1 MDQKFREKLFKDLK
15 LVLFL
20 VIIVLAIML
29 AFKISIYL
37 LPIIIG
43 FLLSSIIEPL
53 IRTSE
58 RKLKIPRKLASFLVI
73 ILLLLTV
80 GFLIFLL
87 ISKLSSEIASIYH
100 AFPKN
105 FSERGFA
112 EKGFSDTYANIN
124 DLLSRGGIF
133 YDALPN
139 EVRTSLESIMVSLT
153 QTVRQWIF
161 TVAKGL
167 VNTAVSIPEA
177 FIFTIV
183 TILSTYFFSSDREN
197 ISLTIKEHLP
207 ESWMEKLKNVKDN
220 LFSALIGYF
229 RAEMIIMSITFSELL
244 LGLSII
250 GVRYSL
256 LLSITIAII
265 DIMPVLGTGSVLLPW
280 AAYNL
285 IIGNI
290 RFAVSL
296 LILYVI
302 ILIIRQI
309 MEPKIVGQQIG
320 LHPLITLSAMYAGLK
335 IFGVV
340 GMIFGPITIL
350 VLKNILS
357 GVLKTGFLKEF
368 LNRITP
374 PKSNL

>member
-1 MDQKFREKLFKDLK
+1 MDPRFKEKLFKDIK

-20 VIIVLAIML
+20 VLIFVVIMV

-53 IRTSE
+53 IRNSE
-58 RKLKIPRKLASFLVI
+58 RRLKLPRKLASFLVV

-87 ISKLSSEIASIYH
+87 ISKLSSEIASLYH

-105 FSERGFA
+105 FSEKGFA
-112 EKGFSDTYANIN
+112 EKGLADTYANIN

-139 EVRTSLESIMVSLT
+139 EVRTSLESIMVTLT
-153 QTVRQWIF
+153 QTVKQWVF
-161 TVAKGL
+161 NVAKGL

-197 ISLTIKEHLP
+197 ISVAIKEHLP

-220 LFSALIGYF
+220 LFSALFGYF
-229 RAEMIIMSITFSELL
+229 RAEMIIMSITFTELFI
-244 LGLSII
+244 GLSII
-250 GVRYSL
+250 GAKYSL
-256 LLSITIAII
+256 ILSITIAII
-265 DIMPVLGTGSVLLPW
+265 DIMPVLGTGGILIPW

-285 IIGNI
+285 LTGNI
-290 RFAVSL
+290 RLAVSL

-302 ILIIRQI
+302 ILIIRQV

-350 VLKNILS
+350 VVKNILS
-357 GVLKTGFLKEF
+357 GVLNTGFLKDF
-368 LNRITP
+368 LNKITP
-374 PKSNL
+374 PKDSI

>member
-1 MDQKFREKLFKDLK
+1 MDPKFRQKLLKDLK

-20 VIIVLAIML
+20 VLIFVVIML
-29 AFKISIYL
+29 AFKVSIYL
-37 LPIIIG
+37 LPILIG
-43 FLLSSIIEPL
+43 FLLSSIIDPL
-53 IRTSE
+53 VRHSE
-58 RKLKIPRKLASFLVI
+58 NKLKIPRKLASFMII

-100 AFPKN
+100 IFPRN
-105 FSERGFA
+105 FQ
-112 EKGFSDTYANIN
+112 DTYANIN
-124 DLLSRGGIF
+124 DLLSRSGIF
-133 YDALPN
+133 YQALPD
-139 EVRTSLESIMVSLT
+139 EVRSTIESVAVSLT
-153 QTVRQWIF
+153 QTVRQWTF
-161 TVAKGL
+161 TVIKGL

-183 TILSTYFFSSDREN
+183 MLLSTYFFSSDREN
-197 ISLTIKEHLP
+197 ITHTVRNHLP
-207 ESWMEKLKNVKDN
+207 DSWMEKLKIVKDN
-220 LFSALIGYF
+220 VFSALFGYF
-229 RAEMIIMSITFSELL
+229 RAELIIMSITFTELFI
-244 LGLSII
+244 GLSII
-250 GVRYSL
+250 GVKYSL
-256 LLSITIAII
+256 LFSITIAII

-285 IIGNI
+285 VIGNI

-296 LILYVI
+296 LILYSI

-335 IFGVV
+335 LFGVV

-350 VLKNILS
+350 VIKNILS
-357 GVLKTGFLKEF
+357 GVLNTGFLKEF
-368 LNRITP
+368 LNKITP
-374 PKSNL
+374 PKNSI